1 MAKTSTIARDIKRD
15 RMIAK
20 YAKKR
25 AEAKAEGDSAALQKL
40 PRNSSP
46 SRRSN
51 RCALSGRKRGYI
63 RDFGISRIDF
73 RELANKGLIPGV
85 KKSSW

>member
-1 MAKTSTIARDIKRD
+1 MAKTSTIARDLKRI
-15 RMIAK
+15 RMIEQ

-25 AEAKAEGDSAALQKL
+25 AALKKEGDSAGLQAL

-51 RCALSGRKRGYI
+51 RCALSGRKRGFL
-63 RDFGISRIDF
+63 RDFGLSRIDF

>member
-25 AEAKAEGDSAALQKL
+25 AALKEQGDFAALQKL

-46 SRRSN
+46 SRKSN
-51 RCALSGRKRGYI
+51 RCALSGRKRGFL

-73 RELANKGLIPGV
+73 RELANKGMIPGV